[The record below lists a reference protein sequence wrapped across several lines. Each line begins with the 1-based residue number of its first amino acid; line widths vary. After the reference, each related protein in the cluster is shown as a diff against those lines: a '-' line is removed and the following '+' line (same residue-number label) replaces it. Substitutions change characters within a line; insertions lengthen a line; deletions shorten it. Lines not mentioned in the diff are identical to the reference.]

1 MYLQNFI
8 FTLPVWHCNRY
19 RFWPQVVTR
28 FSIHNKNDIISIDML
43 QPQGGNGGI
52 FPYVNPT
59 RRTKSIPIFNCL
71 SFDKKCM
78 YVCHLRARDID
89 RKDDNNG
96 AKLLLASLGYLLIY
110 YRLFLIFLL
119 TII

>member
-1 MYLQNFI
+1 
-8 FTLPVWHCNRY
+8 
-19 RFWPQVVTR
+19 
-28 FSIHNKNDIISIDML
+28 
-43 QPQGGNGGI
+43 
-52 FPYVNPT
+52 
-59 RRTKSIPIFNCL
+59 
-71 SFDKKCM
+71 M